1 MIIVHLY
8 DVIKNLIQCN
18 DTLNDLIN
26 IKSSQMYNKKQKTK
40 PQVIS
45 YDRVKSYMQ
54 WMIERYGDYSA
65 KALLQKANLLFSD
78 DTQYNE
84 PALAYLIE
92 RGIVNDLRYAQRLT
106 ESLTEKDIGPNKI
119 KEKLYVKGFSSQ
131 TINECVSAIE
141 TSDEDYFDK
150 ALSLK
155 IKKFGEEPIDEL
167 KLKQKALR
175 HLISKGFSY
184 SVANKAVRYSKDKYE
199 Y

>member
-1 MIIVHLY
+1 
-8 DVIKNLIQCN
+8 
-18 DTLNDLIN
+18 
-26 IKSSQMYNKKQKTK
+26 MYKKKQDAE

-45 YDRVKSYMQ
+45 YDRVKGYMQ

-65 KALLQKANLLFSD
+65 KALLQKANLLFKD
-78 DTQYNE
+78 DKQFNE
-84 PALAYLIE
+84 PALDYLIE
-92 RGIVNDLRYAQRLT
+92 RDIVNDLRYARRLT
-106 ESLTEKDIGPNKI
+106 ESLTAKNIGQNKI
-119 KEKLYVKGFSSQ
+119 KEKLYAKGFSSQ

-150 ALSLK
+150 ALTLK
-155 IKKFGEEPIDEL
+155 IRKFGEEPIEEL

-184 SVANKAVRYSKDKYE
+184 SIANKAVSYSEDE

>member
-1 MIIVHLY
+1 
-8 DVIKNLIQCN
+8 
-18 DTLNDLIN
+18 
-26 IKSSQMYNKKQKTK
+26 MYNKKKNTK

-65 KALLQKANLLFSD
+65 KALLQKANLLFKD
-78 DTQYNE
+78 DTQFNE

-92 RGIVNDLRYAQRLT
+92 RGIVDDFRYAGRLT
-106 ESLTEKDIGPNKI
+106 ASLSERKIGPNKI

-131 TINECVSAIE
+131 VINECISAIT
-141 TSDEDYFDK
+141 TSEEEYLHK
-150 ALSLK
+150 ALILK
-155 IKKFGEEPIDEL
+155 IRKFGEDPIEDI

-184 SVANKAVRYSKDKYE
+184 AIANKAVSYSSNE
-199 Y
+199 N